1 MNNRLCV
8 ILLAALAGLQ
18 MAWAQTS
25 KVFYIMI
32 PPDFTEWM
40 SAVPMLSMDGGVTG
54 APMTAVEDMCGW
66 FSYSFAEGE
75 VTDNVVVYR
84 SDDPDREDVIGVN
97 GNWETA
103 SAATPI
109 PLSIFFNMGIDSLF
123 FVPDVEQKTNE
134 DGFYYSADEVDGI
147 EGYCSYTLAAIIY
160 DTDALLHPAFSCWVA
175 GGEGCQYGAQG
186 IDATTAQAAV
196 NACIGITPGIVESE
210 LDASVP
216 QQKRKPKLTTLGK
229 QCFVDSKYFD
239 QLFRPTAGVNE
250 MSCFDMPFGRAAD
263 GKWEFNSDDYKGP
276 GMTVKGGFYPVE
288 ASTDSII
295 RAADPTQTPVSAARK
310 KRLAESPVR
319 VKPEWEDVYDPV
331 EGVPKIDLY
340 CNGPGWD
347 GGVNCGGAPGTGKQY
362 QLFNDGEYPSVWDWS
377 SRQSVYGWPEN
388 TERNQHFCFESH
400 AKFTYRKGFRF
411 SIRGDDDIWVFIDR
425 KLAVDLGGT
434 HLAAPGYVN
443 LDEFV
448 GASGKLENGDEY
460 DLDIF
465 VCDRRTTMSNVRI
478 KTNMYIQQKTAIN
491 LRRNVYNKSE
501 QEYSICYTESGD
513 GSCAALSGDNT
524 EKTLCGEDI
533 GNSGL
538 KITYTLVKGNSLSSG
553 ADIEFENE
561 AGKVLNCGIDLTNPA
576 APKINKDNIC
586 GLGGG
591 RYTLFVNIDGKSKKV
606 ATFRMSGEVDV
617 IYKNGV
623 ALDTTGKE
631 IPGGKYTLLQ
641 TAMAGQMVPVYVS
654 SVAPAS
660 DGKDEV
666 DIYPEDAKGVEYTL
680 AYDRVMKVY
689 EKQIDP
695 ATGTESYV
703 KLASG
708 TSRKIGDSGVDTV
721 YATVGMDD
729 MTEAIH
735 TYSISV
741 SGKPQNAMNIKFY
754 LPQIAFIEKIPSE
767 GEIAKSV
774 TGQRPEP
781 DGTYE
786 EYWVGTLYDMY
797 LAVLKPNED
806 GKTYSL
812 CMEECDGLDIHKGA
826 GTSPRIDFN
835 PDKVTFKDGYAKIS
849 VRSQTAYRWDADPSI
864 LSPATIVAEYN
875 DYVQAVYN
883 PMYFRD
889 PPAPYPVLADV
900 FDVHGSTS
908 FEEYKIPAPY
918 FDTGKE
924 YLDGIGD
931 SVAIYYDRPLHKDS
945 LPTRICVLWDT
956 TDAEAHNPY
965 TEGFSTIPR
974 DTSIVCNELVSID
987 ADNIDCSHPSA
998 EGFCS
1003 NLITIGGLKL
1013 SSMVK
1018 TAGIGTIRSYSVF
1031 GDKGKKVKQGFV
1043 GVLIDRI
1050 APVPLSAGIRSIMNG
1065 DGLSD
1070 FDSLVVILSEPV
1082 KLVTTSKKKSSLDFY
1097 LNSAQDLSEENRYMS
1112 ALSDA
1117 QEVSA
1122 AYDPTTTVIPGTGEG
1137 RVKFLYRH
1145 SKVSPHVGDY
1155 LRLGGDLK
1163 NIFWSDTTD
1172 LSLFGGDT
1180 LRVAADSAYYWNS
1193 PTGYK
1198 EKKRLSSRWIP
1209 IVSNDAEL
1217 VEKDDD
1223 FEYADPTFRV
1233 VMTAP
1238 FEFTI
1243 VLDWNSTTAVSKK
1256 YAVMDLQ
1263 GRILKQGTISSSEIV
1278 VPVQTAGS
1286 YVVKVGHGKRIVNVH

>member
-1 MNNRLCV
+1 
-8 ILLAALAGLQ
+8 
-18 MAWAQTS
+18 
-25 KVFYIMI
+25 
-32 PPDFTEWM
+32 
-40 SAVPMLSMDGGVTG
+40 
-54 APMTAVEDMCGW
+54 
-66 FSYSFAEGE
+66 
-75 VTDNVVVYR
+75 
-84 SDDPDREDVIGVN
+84 
-97 GNWETA
+97 
-103 SAATPI
+103 
-109 PLSIFFNMGIDSLF
+109 
-123 FVPDVEQKTNE
+123 
-134 DGFYYSADEVDGI
+134 
-147 EGYCSYTLAAIIY
+147 
-160 DTDALLHPAFSCWVA
+160 
-175 GGEGCQYGAQG
+175 
-186 IDATTAQAAV
+186 
-196 NACIGITPGIVESE
+196 
-210 LDASVP
+210 
-216 QQKRKPKLTTLGK
+216 
-229 QCFVDSKYFD
+229 
-239 QLFRPTAGVNE
+239 
-250 MSCFDMPFGRAAD
+250 
-263 GKWEFNSDDYKGP
+263 
-276 GMTVKGGFYPVE
+276 
-288 ASTDSII
+288 
-295 RAADPTQTPVSAARK
+295 
-310 KRLAESPVR
+310 
-319 VKPEWEDVYDPV
+319 
-331 EGVPKIDLY
+331 
-340 CNGPGWD
+340 
-347 GGVNCGGAPGTGKQY
+347 
-362 QLFNDGEYPSVWDWS
+362 
-377 SRQSVYGWPEN
+377 
-388 TERNQHFCFESH
+388 
-400 AKFTYRKGFRF
+400 
-411 SIRGDDDIWVFIDR
+411 
-425 KLAVDLGGT
+425 
-434 HLAAPGYVN
+434 
-443 LDEFV
+443 
-448 GASGKLENGDEY
+448 
-460 DLDIF
+460 
-465 VCDRRTTMSNVRI
+465 
-478 KTNMYIQQKTAIN
+478 
-491 LRRNVYNKSE
+491 
-501 QEYSICYTESGD
+501 
-513 GSCAALSGDNT
+513 
-524 EKTLCGEDI
+524 
-533 GNSGL
+533 
-538 KITYTLVKGNSLSSG
+538 
-553 ADIEFENE
+553 
-561 AGKVLNCGIDLTNPA
+561 
-576 APKINKDNIC
+576 
-586 GLGGG
+586 
-591 RYTLFVNIDGKSKKV
+591 
-606 ATFRMSGEVDV
+606 
-617 IYKNGV
+617 
-623 ALDTTGKE
+623 
-631 IPGGKYTLLQ
+631 
-641 TAMAGQMVPVYVS
+641 
-654 SVAPAS
+654 
-660 DGKDEV
+660 
-666 DIYPEDAKGVEYTL
+666 
-680 AYDRVMKVY
+680 
-689 EKQIDP
+689 
-695 ATGTESYV
+695 
-703 KLASG
+703 
-708 TSRKIGDSGVDTV
+708 
-721 YATVGMDD
+721 
-729 MTEAIH
+729 
-735 TYSISV
+735 
-741 SGKPQNAMNIKFY
+741 
-754 LPQIAFIEKIPSE
+754 
-767 GEIAKSV
+767 
-774 TGQRPEP
+774 
-781 DGTYE
+781 
-786 EYWVGTLYDMY
+786 
-797 LAVLKPNED
+797 
-806 GKTYSL
+806 
-812 CMEECDGLDIHKGA
+812 MEECDGLDIHKGA

-1031 GDKGKKVKQGFV
+1031 GDKGKKVKQGFA

-1065 DGLSD
+1065 DNLSD

-1117 QEVSA
+1117 QEVTA
-1122 AYDPTTTVIPGTGEG
+1122 AYDPITTVIPGTGEG